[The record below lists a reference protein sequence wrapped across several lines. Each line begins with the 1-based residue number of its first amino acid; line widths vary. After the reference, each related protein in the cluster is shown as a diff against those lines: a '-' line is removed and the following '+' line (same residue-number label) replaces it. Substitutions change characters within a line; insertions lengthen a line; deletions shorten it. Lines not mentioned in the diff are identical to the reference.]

1 MQHWRIKFN
10 YLCLEMIV
18 GSYICSVDATEYN
31 DTSLS
36 VVLAEEVLFVLCQPF
51 PVCSW
56 FLISAEVYRCG
67 RSCLNSGAYPKSC
80 Y

>member
-1 MQHWRIKFN
+1 
-10 YLCLEMIV
+10 MIV

-36 VVLAEEVLFVLCQPF
+36 VVLAEEFLLFLWQLF

-56 FLISAEVYRCG
+56 FLISGEVYRCE
-67 RSCLNSGAYPKSC
+67 RSCLNSGAYSKSC